1 MEQEIKQK
9 DYLFTKKQRLLILL
23 LGFLI
28 LAHIVASNFHWG
40 TSIDN
45 FYRPYSSIIFI
56 LVVTGPVA
64 FLKKQN
70 WKNKL
75 RIIVLCFVLSFIIFN
90 TYLHLGHLFDLKE
103 SVISAVD
110 TSFDLQLVEAMVRW
124 DIYYRIGKILLLDV
138 FAIFTF
144 VSINYTLNKIKD

>member
-1 MEQEIKQK
+1 
-9 DYLFTKKQRLLILL
+9 
-23 LGFLI
+23 
-28 LAHIVASNFHWG
+28 
-40 TSIDN
+40 
-45 FYRPYSSIIFI
+45 
-56 LVVTGPVA
+56 
-64 FLKKQN
+64 
-70 WKNKL
+70 
-75 RIIVLCFVLSFIIFN
+75 
-90 TYLHLGHLFDLKE
+90 LGHLFDLKE